1 MHIVIDTQPDP
12 ALWRAAFRHVLRRP
26 MRRVRAFGALFILCG
41 AAIIVLS
48 AAAEDT
54 LWVVGLFLLGIGIAY
69 ALLLPARAGKASLRR
84 MPPALQQPQRI
95 ELTDQSVRVMS
106 PLVST
111 EYAWA
116 AFVKVQEIPGILMLM
131 LSRNQVFPVPIGGVP
146 PEQLAQLREFVAN
159 REFVVRR

>member
-26 MRRVRAFGALFILCG
+26 MRRVRAFGAVFILCG

-48 AAAEDT
+48 AAAENT
-54 LWVVGLFLLGIGIAY
+54 LWVVGLFLFGIGIAY
-69 ALLLPARAGKASLRR
+69 APLLPARAGK
-84 MPPALQQPQRI
+84 
-95 ELTDQSVRVMS
+95 V
-106 PLVST
+106 
-111 EYAWA
+111 
-116 AFVKVQEIPGILMLM
+116 
-131 LSRNQVFPVPIGGVP
+131 LSRNQVFPVPIGGLP

>member
-26 MRRVRAFGALFILCG
+26 MRRVRAFGAVFILCG

-48 AAAEDT
+48 AAAENT
-54 LWVVGLFLLGIGIAY
+54 LWVVGLFLLVIGIAY
-69 ALLLPARAGKASLRR
+69 ALLLPARAGKAS
-84 MPPALQQPQRI
+84 
-95 ELTDQSVRVMS
+95 V
-106 PLVST
+106 
-111 EYAWA
+111 
-116 AFVKVQEIPGILMLM
+116 M
-131 LSRNQVFPVPIGGVP
+131 LSRNQMFPVPIGGVP

>member
-26 MRRVRAFGALFILCG
+26 MRRVRAFGAFFVLCG
-41 AAIIVLS
+41 VVIIVLS
-48 AAAEDT
+48 AATEDA
-54 LWVVGLFLLGIGIAY
+54 LWVVGLFLLVIGVLY
-69 ALLLPARAGKASLRR
+69 ALLLPGRAAQTSLRR
-84 MPPALQQPQRI
+84 MAPALQQPQRI

-106 PLVST
+106 PLMST

-116 AFVKVQEIPGILMLM
+116 AFVKMQEIPGILLLM
-131 LSRNQVFPVPIGGVP
+131 LSRNQVLPVPIGGLP

-159 REFVVRR
+159 REFVRR

>member
-12 ALWRAAFRHVLRRP
+12 AR
-26 MRRVRAFGALFILCG
+26 
-41 AAIIVLS
+41 
-48 AAAEDT
+48 
-54 LWVVGLFLLGIGIAY
+54 
-69 ALLLPARAGKASLRR
+69 
-84 MPPALQQPQRI
+84 
-95 ELTDQSVRVMS
+95 MS

-116 AFVKVQEIPGILMLM
+116 AFVKIQEIPGILMLM